1 MLATNLRV
9 SIYSEVNMRIDNKM
23 CRSDLLLVDD
33 QHALVDHTLHSG
45 VRMHAAQ

>member
-33 QHALVDHTLHSG
+33 QHALVDTLHSG